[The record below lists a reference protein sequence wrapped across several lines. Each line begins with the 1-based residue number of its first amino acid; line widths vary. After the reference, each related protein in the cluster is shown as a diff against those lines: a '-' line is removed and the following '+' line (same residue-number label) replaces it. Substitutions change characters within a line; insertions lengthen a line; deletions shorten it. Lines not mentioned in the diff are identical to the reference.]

1 METII
6 KSVGMLCTT
15 AYLTGILTNF
25 IPMDYTAKAVR
36 LAVAVYILSS
46 LLIPAVALDYEYGL
60 SDVIVEDYTEK
71 AREYITRQTELQLEN
86 NISKQLDEK
95 NIAYN
100 SVNVHIHK
108 QNERL
113 EIEKIYIDGVP
124 SRQHSAVYSLLE
136 YGNILNIGE

>member
-15 AYLTGILTNF
+15 AYITGILTNF
-25 IPMDYTAKAVR
+25 IPLDYTAKAVR
-36 LAVAVYILSS
+36 LTVAVYILSS
-46 LLIPAVALDYEYGL
+46 LLIPAGNMYYEYGF
-60 SDVIVEDYTEK
+60 SNVNVEDYTEK
-71 AREYITRQTELQLEN
+71 AREYVTRQTEIQLEN
-86 NISKQLDEK
+86 NISKQLDKK

-108 QNERL
+108 QNGRL

-136 YGNILNIGE
+136 YGNILNVGE

>member
-6 KSVGMLCTT
+6 KSVGILCTT

-25 IPMDYTAKAVR
+25 IPMDFTVKAIR
-36 LAVAVYILSS
+36 LTVAVYILTS
-46 LLIPAVALDYEYGL
+46 LLIPAGNLDFEYGL

-71 AREYITRQTELQLEN
+71 AREYVTHQTEIQLEN
-86 NISKQLDEK
+86 SISKQLDEK

-108 QNERL
+108 QNDMM
-113 EIEKIYIDGVP
+113 EIEKIYIGGVP
-124 SRQHSAVYSLLE
+124 SRQHNAVYSMLE
-136 YGNILNIGE
+136 YGNIINVGE